1 MSLIYPLP
9 DVIDL
14 GGTVVFALSGAMA
27 GIRSRL
33 DLFGILVVSF
43 AAGIFGGLTR
53 DVLIGDVPP
62 AAIHD
67 WRYITACSA
76 AGVVAF
82 FWPPVVSRLRQTILF
97 LDAVGL
103 SLFAVAG
110 ATKALTHGIPPIGA
124 ILLGML
130 SGIGGGMLRDIL
142 VNRVPLV
149 LQAEIY
155 AVAALGGAVVVVVGP
170 LLGISPT
177 VAAILGAVLCFWLR
191 MMGIL
196 RGWGLPRAR

>member
-1 MSLIYPLP
+1 MSPFYPLP
-9 DVIDL
+9 DVVDL

-27 GIRSRL
+27 GVRYKL
-33 DLFGILVVSF
+33 DLFGILVLSF

-53 DVLIGDVPP
+53 DVLIGAVPP
-62 AAIHD
+62 PAIHD
-67 WRYITACSA
+67 WRYIAACSA
-76 AGVVAF
+76 AGVIAF
-82 FWPPVVSRLRQTILF
+82 FWHPMVSRLRQTILF

-110 ATKALTHGIPPIGA
+110 ATKALNHGIPPVGA

-155 AVAALGGAVVVVVGP
+155 AVAALTGAAVAVAGP
-170 LLGISPT
+170 LLGVPT
-177 VAAILGAVLCFWLR
+177 LVATALGALLCFWLR

-196 RGWGLPRAR
+196 RGWRLPRAR